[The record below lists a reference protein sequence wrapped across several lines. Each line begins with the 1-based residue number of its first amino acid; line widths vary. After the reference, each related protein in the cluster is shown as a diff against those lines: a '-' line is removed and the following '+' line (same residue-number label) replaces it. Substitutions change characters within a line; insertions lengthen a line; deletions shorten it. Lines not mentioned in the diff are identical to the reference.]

1 MRLLL
6 CKHTYHPNM
15 LLKTEQMID
24 NSIPFL
30 ETKITYNGRT
40 SFDII
45 HHDKNF
51 QSLYT
56 KNELTKVKTIHATSF
71 SPKTQKSNII
81 LNTLHRINTNCSS
94 DYLTLKA
101 TLQHFFTSQHFGY
114 KRTHFKKAL
123 NNIAISTNNNA
134 LWHLINMLI

>member
-1 MRLLL
+1 
-6 CKHTYHPNM
+6 M
-15 LLKTEQMID
+15 LLKPEQMID

-30 ETKITYNGRT
+30 ETKITYNGAT

-56 KNELTKVKTIHATSF
+56 KNKLTKVKTIHATSF
-71 SPKTQKSNII
+71 TPKTQKSNII

-94 DYLTLKA
+94 DITSLLKPHYN
-101 TLQHFFTSQHFGY
+101 TFSPHNISDIKEHIS
-114 KRTHFKKAL
+114 KKP
-123 NNIAISTNNNA
+123 
-134 LWHLINMLI
+134 